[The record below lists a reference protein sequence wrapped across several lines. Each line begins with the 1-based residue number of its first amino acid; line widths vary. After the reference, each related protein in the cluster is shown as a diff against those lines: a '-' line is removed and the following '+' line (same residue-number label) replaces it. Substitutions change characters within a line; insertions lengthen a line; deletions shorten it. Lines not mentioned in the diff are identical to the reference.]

1 MAKRILWSTDELFRS
16 VEAYIFLLRA
26 ERAGITLAEVTATK
40 SLFTGL
46 LESRNDTS
54 IRYRMRNISAVV
66 NELGGGALTIYPPAE
81 NVGVNVRPKIR
92 ALLDENRDFQA
103 LLKAATNGPQNT
115 PSNTNS
121 RSDLVNKLNAL
132 RIYISELEREVISS
146 ERNVGVGHNNPPELL
161 ANSELHRSEF
171 EQARQDIQAIEE
183 EVGKEAP
190 NTEAVNRHINSLMK
204 IGLKVALWVGERV
217 TKFTDASLTVL
228 APIVVAKATGF
239 APVLF
244 DAIAA
249 ASRFFI
255 N

>member
-1 MAKRILWSTDELFRS
+1 MAFFVLPESEPFGYCLRPH
-16 VEAYIFLLRA
+16 LLIREVA
-26 ERAGITLAEVTATK
+26 IGLAIRLGI
-40 SLFTGL
+40 
-46 LESRNDTS
+46 
-54 IRYRMRNISAVV
+54 
-66 NELGGGALTIYPPAE
+66 
-81 NVGVNVRPKIR
+81 GVNVRPKIR
-92 ALLDENRDFQA
+92 ALLNGNRDFQA
-103 LLKAATNGPQNT
+103 LLKAATKGPQNT

-161 ANSELHRSEF
+161 ANGELHRSEF
-171 EQARQDIQAIEE
+171 EQVRQDIQAIEE
-183 EVGKEAP
+183 EVGKEEP

-228 APIVVAKATGF
+228 APIVVAKATGL

-244 DAIAA
+244 DAVAA